1 MVYTSGRECF
11 PATHLGAKGAKD
23 TTMDVHGLMA
33 AVQGAFGE
41 NSSARHAL
49 ENLSFHI
56 LLAVLGGV
64 LTWLVQW
71 WRHSK
76 YGKRVIVRVC
86 WIEESDSPDKPLRL
100 VDKVLLAGTAL
111 ELGGSRNCAAAI
123 VNASRRKRGNGYLGL
138 DTWTY
143 DRGMKVLNR
152 FRDRISQMFAK
163 GAVARAMHDSGVT
176 EGNFVIAAF
185 NRGDEIS
192 VVMARRD
199 DLIQAT
205 SNMQIVIDGADF
217 SEVKQLA
224 AISDGL
230 KKECVTR
237 TKLYM

>member
-1 MVYTSGRECF
+1 MNVNCLAAMVQNVIGQNT
-11 PATHLGAKGAKD
+11 
-23 TTMDVHGLMA
+23 
-33 AVQGAFGE
+33 AVV
-41 NSSARHAL
+41 HAL
-49 ENLSFHI
+49 ENMSFHI

-64 LTWLVQW
+64 VTWLVQW

-86 WIEESDSPDKPLRL
+86 WLEEGSDPSQPSRL
-100 VDKVLLAGTAL
+100 VDKVLLPGNAL
-111 ELGGSRNCAAAI
+111 ELTGSRSCAAAL

-143 DRGMKVLNR
+143 ERGMKTLNR
-152 FRDRISQMFAK
+152 IRDRVSQMFAK

-192 VVMARRD
+192 VIMARRD
-199 DLIQAT
+199 DLVQAT

-217 SEVKQLA
+217 SEVKQLVA
-224 AISDGL
+224 VSDGL